1 MDLEKKGA
9 VDLEKGN
16 GLLVGR
22 LGGLEKGRT
31 LKEGRN
37 ERGQWGDGL
46 VVECMVQ
53 KTEH

>member
-1 MDLEKKGA
+1 M
-9 VDLEKGN
+9 DLEKGN

-37 ERGQWGDGL
+37 ERGVMMGWWWNVWFRKL
-46 VVECMVQ
+46 S
-53 KTEH
+53 TE